1 MDGYPNRFLRRA
13 ALAAEA
19 VVATSARLLA
29 DFIETIAPTTAKVN
43 LRALRTLAAAAG
55 LMAVIVFAD
64 VSQAATTTVGLEAE
78 TFTLQTGTASVV
90 SNPNALGGKAM
101 KLSESGTEVI
111 RNATTSTISR
121 ISLRARS
128 SPGSCASHVEVLYQ
142 LRQTDGTYTPA
153 TSIGKRSFRPSYG
166 WAEFAGFSIPA
177 GEKRLIVRQSCTAP
191 MWFDYLDYNHEEGV
205 PPPPESPPP
214 GGTTGGDST
223 SKAIVGVYEGW
234 HDAAGVNSFY
244 SWLGYTGGEQYAH
257 EFVDHRYGWSA
268 IGDCAWNG
276 WIDWVAADDVKRR
289 LTISL
294 PLMPATHA
302 GQFEAVGRGDFDSY
316 FRQCANSVNG
326 TAADDMIIRLGWE
339 MNGNTFPWRVDVD
352 GGAGAATDAEV
363 ANYKAAYRHVVQV
376 MNAANPEL
384 QFEWEPNVTLDDAG
398 RSLEDLYPGDDVTD
412 YIGLAVYDY
421 NICGFPNTVDGRWN
435 CLQDPI
441 ANRADDNGMIHH
453 ASFAAAHNKPMT
465 FTEYG
470 LWTTTRS
477 PGGGGDNPIFIN
489 RMADWIQS
497 HRVAYQIYNEG
508 HSDHSLNNYPNSKVA
523 YQLRFGS

>member
-13 ALAAEA
+13 VLAAEA
-19 VVATSARLLA
+19 VVATSARVLA
-29 DFIETIAPTTAKVN
+29 HFIVTIASTTEKVN
-43 LRALRTLAAAAG
+43 PRPLRTLAAAAG

-90 SNPNALGGKAM
+90 SDSYAYGGKAM
-101 KLSESGTEVI
+101 NLSESGTQVI
-111 RNATTSTISR
+111 RNVTTGTISR
-121 ISLRARS
+121 ISLRARRAS
-128 SPGSCASHVEVLYQ
+128 GTCAGQVEVLYQ
-142 LRQTDGTYTPA
+142 LRKADGTYTPA
-153 TSIGKRSFRPSYG
+153 ASIGERSFGTSYS
-166 WAEFAGFSIPA
+166 WAAFAGISIPA
-177 GEKRLIVRQSCTAP
+177 GEKRLIVRQSCTSAVR
-191 MWFDYLDYNHEEGV
+191 FDYLDYNHDEDV

-214 GGTTGGDST
+214 ST

-268 IGDCAWNG
+268 IGNCAWQG
-276 WIDWVAADDVKRR
+276 WIDWVAADNVKRR

-302 GQFEAVGRGDFDSY
+302 GQFAAVARGDFDSY

-384 QFEWEPNVTLDDAG
+384 QFEWEPNVTLDDAD
-398 RSLEDLYPGDDVTD
+398 RPLEQLYPGDDVTD

-470 LWTTTRS
+470 LWPATRS
-477 PGGGGDNPIFIN
+477 PGGGGDDPIFIN

-508 HSDHSLNNYPNSKVA
+508 NSDHSLNNYPNSKAV